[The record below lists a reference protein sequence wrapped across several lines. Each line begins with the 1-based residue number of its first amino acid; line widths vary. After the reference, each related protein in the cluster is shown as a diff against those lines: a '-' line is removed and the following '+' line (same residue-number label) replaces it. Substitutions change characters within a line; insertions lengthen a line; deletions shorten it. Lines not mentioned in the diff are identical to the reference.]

1 METIGIFEA
10 KTRFSELCE
19 KVFKTKESILITR
32 RGVPIVKIDPV
43 TYADSEKS
51 DIWMAREKFLNKY
64 GQLDQ
69 DLEIPERTTESFHNP
84 FDE

>member
-19 KVFKTKESILITR
+19 KVFKSKESILITR
-32 RGVPIVKIDPV
+32 RGVPIVKIDPI

-51 DIWMAREKFLNKY
+51 GIWMAREKFLNKY

-69 DLEIPERTTESFHNP
+69 DLEIPERTTEPFKNP